1 MDNQTLVTD
10 WVEIM
15 HNIVLVFLATVL
27 LAVLLGYEHNDDRRG
42 VLAAKTVLS
51 LLFVLAAIVQPHPNS
66 GYYHRLLPGLV
77 LCLGG
82 DVCLALRRKRMF
94 LIGLVFFL
102 FGHVFYILAF
112 LYLTQTNS
120 WTWMGSPVLLAVSG
134 FVYLRLKPHLGT
146 MKTPVLLY
154 LIVITTMVVAA
165 WTVLGDSRLS
175 RFGRIMVFAGA
186 LSFYCSD
193 VFVARDRFWKREVF
207 NRLIGLP
214 MYYVGQFLLAF
225 SAAAPW

>member
-1 MDNQTLVTD
+1 M
-10 WVEIM
+10 
-15 HNIVLVFLATVL
+15 AT
-27 LAVLLGYEHNDDRRG
+27 
-42 VLAAKTVLS
+42 KTVLS
-51 LLFVLAAIVQPHPNS
+51 LLFVLVAIVQPHPDS

-82 DVCLALRRKRMF
+82 DVCLALRQERMF

-102 FGHVFYILAF
+102 FGHVFYIVAF

-120 WTWMGSPVLLAVSG
+120 WTLMGSPVLLAVSG
-134 FVYLRLKPHLGT
+134 FVYFRLKPHLGT

-154 LIVITTMVVAA
+154 LIVITIMVVGA
-165 WTVLGDSRLS
+165 WTVIGDSRLT

-193 VFVARDRFWKREVF
+193 VFVARDRFWKREFF

-214 MYYVGQFLLAF
+214 MYYIGQFLLAF
-225 SAAAPW
+225 SVAAHW

>member
-1 MDNQTLVTD
+1 
-10 WVEIM
+10 M
-15 HNIVLVFLATVL
+15 HNTLLVFLATVL
-27 LAVLLGYEHNDDRRG
+27 LAVLLSYEHNEDRRG
-42 VLAAKTVLS
+42 VLATKTVLS
-51 LLFVLAAIVQPHPNS
+51 LLFVLAAIVQPHPNPT
-66 GYYHRLLPGLV
+66 YYHRLLPGLV

-82 DVCLALRRKRMF
+82 DVCLALRQKKMF
-94 LIGLVFFL
+94 LIGLVLFL

-134 FVYLRLKPHLGT
+134 FVYFRLKPHLGT

-154 LIVITTMVVAA
+154 LIVITIMVIGA
-165 WTVLGDSRLS
+165 WTVLGDSRLT

-193 VFVARDRFWKREVF
+193 VFVARDRFWKREFF

-214 MYYVGQFLLAF
+214 MYYIGQFLLAF
-225 SAAAPW
+225 SVAAHW